1 MWNCAKKILVP
12 KIEIFLFLDAVS
24 EKFLSKRIE
33 IIEKD
38 HLAKGDGKNFH
49 AGKEISYW
57 TGLKT
62 GYANALDIVER
73 ELEMKW

>member
-12 KIEIFLFLDAVS
+12 KIEIFLLLDAVS
-24 EKFLSKRIE
+24 EKHASKRIE

-49 AGKEISYW
+49 AGKEI
-57 TGLKT
+57 
-62 GYANALDIVER
+62 GYHLVA
-73 ELEMKW
+73 